1 MLKGYAD
8 HHVVF
13 AIVQAL
19 RSRGMDVVTAAEA
32 GQEEAEDGVLL
43 SFALANQR
51 VMLTNDT
58 DFLVLAAEYNRRNE
72 TFAPIF
78 FWPQQQRGI
87 GEIMRKI
94 IREASV
100 QRYEEACSRV
110 FFL

>member
-1 MLKGYAD
+1 MLKAYAD

-13 AIVQAL
+13 ALVQAL
-19 RSRGMDVVTAAEA
+19 RSRGMDVVTAGDS
-32 GQEEAEDGVLL
+32 GQQQSDDTVLL
-43 SFALANQR
+43 AYALANQR

-58 DFLVLAAEYNRRNE
+58 DFLVLAAECSRRNE
-72 TFAPIF
+72 VFAPVF

-87 GEIMRKI
+87 GEMMRKI

-100 QRYEEACSRV
+100 QAYEEACSRV